1 MKLILSIIFSVLML
15 SANERIEHHRANIL
29 EKVFSQ
35 ISINENLKIWC
46 DDNSLMSQLKD
57 HNRLQIVDDCLSANL
72 ILLNNQGNLSQ
83 SCENKHIFAL
93 KYDILSDIPSSFG
106 AFFWKKGRPNIVII
120 KPRLESQSIKI
131 SKRLEEYLEEEVW

>member
-35 ISINENLKIWC
+35 ISINTKLKVWC
-46 DDNSLMSQLKD
+46 DESSLVSQLKD
-57 HNRLQIVDDCLSANL
+57 HGRLQVVDDCLNANL